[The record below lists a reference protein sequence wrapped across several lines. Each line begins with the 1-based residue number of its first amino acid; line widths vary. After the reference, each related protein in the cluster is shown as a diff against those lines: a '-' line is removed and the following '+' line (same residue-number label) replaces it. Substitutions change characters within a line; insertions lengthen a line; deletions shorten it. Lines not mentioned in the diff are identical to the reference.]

1 MATAVDE
8 IAPDIFRISTYSG
21 GADLG
26 FAQFLVRD
34 ERPLLYHTGMRQLFP
49 AVRDAVAGLIDPATI
64 RWIGFSHFE
73 VDECGA
79 LNEWL
84 ETAPAAQAICSTTCA
99 LVNMGDYAVRP
110 ARGLVDHESIETGA
124 HRLRFHQTPHLPH
137 GWDAG
142 HLFDETART
151 LFCSD
156 ILHQNG
162 EGPALTH
169 ADVIPGAKVALAAFE
184 TGPFKNYM
192 PYTIQTD
199 RYLRQLATLEPTTLA
214 TMHGS
219 CYAGDGKAVLLDF
232 RSMLAEMFAG

>member
-1 MATAVDE
+1 MATTVDE
-8 IAPDIFRISTYSG
+8 IAPDIFRIATYIAR
-21 GADLG
+21 ADLS

-34 ERPLLYHTGMRQLFP
+34 EQPLLYHTGMRRLFP

-64 RWIGFSHFE
+64 RWIGFGHFE
-73 VDECGA
+73 ADECGA

-84 ETAPAAQAICSTTCA
+84 ATAPAAQTVCSTTCA
-99 LVNMGDYAVRP
+99 QVNMSDYASRP
-110 ARGLVDHESIETGA
+110 ARGLADHETIETGG

-142 HLFDETART
+142 QLFDETTRT

-162 EGPALTH
+162 ERPALTRDDPVP
-169 ADVIPGAKVALAAFE
+169 AAKVAMASYEGTPLR
-184 TGPFKNYM
+184 NYM
-192 PYTIQTD
+192 PFTVQTD
-199 RYLRQLATLEPTTLA
+199 RFLRQLATLEPTTLA

-219 CYAGDGKAVLLDF
+219 SYVGDGKAALLGF
-232 RSMLAEMFAG
+232 RDMLEEMFAA

>member
-1 MATAVDE
+1 MATTVDE
-8 IAPDIFRISTYSG
+8 IAPDIFRIATYVAP
-21 GADLG
+21 ADLS

-34 ERPLLYHTGMRQLFP
+34 EQPLLYHTGMRQLFP

-64 RWIGFSHFE
+64 RWIGFGHFE

-84 ETAPAAQAICSTTCA
+84 ETAPGAKAVCSTTCV
-99 LVNMGDYAVRP
+99 LVNMGDYASRP
-110 ARGLVDHESIETGA
+110 AHGLADHETIETGS

-142 HLFDETART
+142 HLFDETTRT

-162 EGPALTH
+162 DRPALTRD
-169 ADVIPGAKVALAAFE
+169 DVIPAAKVALASYE
-184 TGPFKNYM
+184 GGPLKNYM

-199 RYLRQLATLEPTTLA
+199 RFLRQLATLEPTTLA

-219 CYAGDGKAVLLDF
+219 TYTGDGKAALLRF
-232 RSMLAEMFAG
+232 RGMLEEMFAA